1 MYVGESTP
9 NGRNDDTRKR
19 SICEIAMLL
28 TCAMLSN
35 SSCLLSKAS
44 AFTSDFPTPV
54 CFTRN
59 VSPCS
64 SIHLITW
71 NANHK
76 KKKQLR
82 IRLSNSIANEIDNEQ
97 TMPCLQVSKGFDT
110 AKLARAP
117 LILQIVC
124 TLRRPYWTS
133 TKKWQPSCS
142 TKYSFGTWTQ
152 FSCKSFAYQVSKKPF
167 HLTYVSRVTIWPQ
180 FLRDFTIYYISQAA
194 SANAQIKRITS
205 KNKQRE
211 REQTERERERE
222 VFLAKWPC
230 QFGHKQLS

>member
-1 MYVGESTP
+1 M
-9 NGRNDDTRKR
+9 
-19 SICEIAMLL
+19 
-28 TCAMLSN
+28 
-35 SSCLLSKAS
+35 
-44 AFTSDFPTPV
+44 PT
-54 CFTRN
+54 T
-59 VSPCS
+59 
-64 SIHLITW
+64 
-71 NANHK
+71 K

-222 VFLAKWPC
+222 RCFWQNGPVSLVTSSS
-230 QFGHKQLS
+230 LSSSDLMRSICGFIDLERTGWVWRTRTVAACMRVKDRSLVSWKSVS